1 MLLALIICGC
11 QQSGDSASDPERA
24 AEQTF
29 RFACARCHGADGKGG
44 FAAEGATP
52 PRNFCDSAFQAARTD
67 EQLALFIRNGKG
79 GMPAFGNTF
88 SPAQLNGLVQR
99 IRRFNPAEK
108 NHSSHP

>member
-1 MLLALIICGC
+1 MLLTFVVCGC
-11 QQSGDSASDPERA
+11 QQARDSSDPELA

-67 EQLALFIRNGKG
+67 EQLAHFIRNGKG

-88 SPAQLNGLVQR
+88 SPAQLDGLVR
-99 IRRFNPAEK
+99 WIRRFNPAQK
-108 NHSSHP
+108 NHSPLP